1 METIVVGFDGSQPA
15 LEALRWAADEAEMR
29 HWNVVLVQSWQEPV
43 LTDVAWVTVWDDLE
57 ESKRRVQ
64 EDLEALA
71 AEFAAERPTISFSAQ
86 LVTGAAGRVLSDPE
100 SGAAMVVVGARGL
113 GGFSSLLLGSVS
125 RKVAARAPSTVV
137 VVRAPGNAEG
147 EIVVGVD
154 GSDDSRKALAWA
166 ADAARLRGR
175 PLRVVMA
182 WSYLMPEGPD
192 GPEPFQPDYSAADAS
207 RALKN
212 VVDEV
217 LGEDPGVELVLEATC
232 ALAAKALIERSKDAS
247 LLVVGPR
254 DRSMHSRIDLGSVT
268 AQLLHHAPCPIAVVR
283 VRS

>member
-43 LTDVAWVTVWDDLE
+43 LTDVAWVAVWDDLE

-86 LVTGAAGRVLSDPE
+86 LVTGAAGRVLADPE

>member
-43 LTDVAWVTVWDDLE
+43 LTDVAWVAVWDDLE

-86 LVTGAAGRVLSDPE
+86 LVTGPAGRVLADPE

>member
-29 HWNVVLVQSWQEPV
+29 RWNVVLVQSWQEPV

-86 LVTGAAGRVLSDPE
+86 LVTGPAGRVLADPE

-147 EIVVGVD
+147 AIVVGVD

-166 ADAARLRGR
+166 ADEARLRGR

-192 GPEPFQPDYSAADAS
+192 GPEPFQPDYSAADAN
-207 RALKN
+207 RALKE

-268 AQLLHHAPCPIAVVR
+268 AQLLHHAPCPIAIVR
-283 VRS
+283 VRA

>member
-29 HWNVVLVQSWQEPV
+29 RWNVVLVQSWQEPV

-86 LVTGAAGRVLSDPE
+86 LVTGSAGRVLADPE

-166 ADAARLRGR
+166 ADEARLRGR

-192 GPEPFQPDYSAADAS
+192 GPEPFQPDYSAADAN
-207 RALKN
+207 RALKE
-212 VVDEV
+212 VVEEV

-268 AQLLHHAPCPIAVVR
+268 AQLLHHAPCPIAIVR
-283 VRS
+283 VRA